1 MIAVTGANGYVGGRI
16 LSHLRAE
23 RIDTIALV
31 RRPAP
36 GAQRARRYA
45 LGTPLEDSV
54 LDGIKTVVHAAYDLS
69 QRGQNIRAANFSGSL
84 PLLDGLAERG
94 GRVLLI
100 SSLSAFEG
108 ARSQYGRSKLELE
121 RAVLERGGVVLRPG
135 LVFGAGA
142 GRSSNR
148 GLFGDM
154 VAALSRHAV
163 APLIGGGWQRLFVT
177 HDEHLC
183 ELVAATVSG
192 RLEPDRPVFAAHEVP
207 STLRAIAVEI
217 ARACGRRLTVV
228 PLPRSLAYLGLRSAE
243 MAGVPMSF
251 RSDSLLSLVKTIPL
265 DQVSALARSPVEF
278 PALTPELWVGP

>member
-1 MIAVTGANGYVGGRI
+1 MIAVTGANGYLGGRI

-23 RIDTIALV
+23 RIEAIALV

-36 GAQRARRYA
+36 GDGRARRYA
-45 LGTPLEDSV
+45 LATPLEDSV
-54 LDGIKTVVHAAYDLS
+54 LDGIETVVHAAYDLS
-69 QRGQNIRAANFSGSL
+69 QRGPNIRTVNFCGSL

-108 ARSQYGRSKLELE
+108 ARSQYGQSKLELE

-142 GRSSNR
+142 GRSSNG
-148 GLFGDM
+148 GLFGDL
-154 VAALSRHAV
+154 VASLSRHPV
-163 APLIGGGWQRLFVT
+163 VPLIGGGWQRLFVT

-183 ELVAATVSG
+183 ELVGAIVGG
-192 RLEPDRPVFAAHEVP
+192 RVEPEGPVFAAHEVP
-207 STLRAIAVEI
+207 TTLRAIAVEI
-217 ARACGRRLTVV
+217 ARACGRSLTVV
-228 PLPRSLAYLGLRSAE
+228 PLPRALAYLGLRSAE
-243 MAGVPMSF
+243 MAGVPMPF
-251 RSDSLLSLVKTIPL
+251 RSDSLLSLAKTIPL